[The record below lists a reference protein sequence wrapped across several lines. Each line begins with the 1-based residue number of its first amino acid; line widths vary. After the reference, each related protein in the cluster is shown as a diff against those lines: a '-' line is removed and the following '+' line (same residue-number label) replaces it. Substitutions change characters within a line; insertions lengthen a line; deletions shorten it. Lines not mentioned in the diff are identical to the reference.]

1 MVTRGGMTKR
11 RKALGDRGL
20 IRREPDASDARV
32 NVVALTP
39 EGGRLVEEVLPRHIE
54 NETRLL
60 AGLGVEGRSE
70 LAGLLATLALS
81 LGDEAAVRRPA
92 RSG

>member
-1 MVTRGGMTKR
+1 
-11 RKALGDRGL
+11 
-20 IRREPDASDARV
+20 
-32 NVVALTP
+32 
-39 EGGRLVEEVLPRHIE
+39 VEEVLARHIE